1 VTAEPALVGTPVV
14 LNKGQWK
21 ELVAPNNYSTVF
33 TSTKPFMAVQYIEG
47 NNGGAQ
53 SGDPSM
59 YQMVPVE
66 QFLASYTFAT
76 GVGYNPNYAQ
86 IIRLKGNPDVL
97 VDGVVVTGFATAGA
111 YEVAD
116 YKVAQGVHFAESA
129 APFGLIVVGYTAQS
143 SYATPG
149 GLKLSVIN
157 PQ

>member
-1 VTAEPALVGTPVV
+1 MTAEPALPGTPVV
-14 LNKGQWK
+14 AGKGEWK
-21 ELVAPNNYSTVF
+21 EIVAANNISAIF
-33 TSTKPFMAVQYIEG
+33 TSTKPFMAVQYLEG
-47 NNGGAQ
+47 NSGGGEI
-53 SGDPSM
+53 GDPSM

-66 QFLASYTFAT
+66 QFLASYAFAT
-76 GVGYNPNYAQ
+76 GIGYETNYAQ

-97 VDGVVVTGFATAGA
+97 VDGVVVTGYVTIGA

-116 YKVAQGVHFAESA
+116 YKVAQGGHFAESA